1 MNGSGASLICEM
13 TSRCKGMND
22 FSEQSV
28 RTLHLLTFTD
38 LRTPLFSHCESELT
52 LGWPWTVSGS
62 VCYSCVH
69 SSTHMCWTFVLRE
82 RNISAKNENLLK
94 MCSPSG
100 NQDVDEFVSSSDLE
114 KCSIAS
120 LAQQWMLC
128 SEWVPSE
135 WESKQLIKTSQFYN
149 TTFLQIWWRNKL
161 IYILNGL
168 RVSTFSAHFNVWL
181 NYSFKA
187 AVLISLPVQ
196 TLVNVV
202 LQYCLVHY
210 CFKSFPL
217 LSLSLSFSQRRRGFV
232 WRDRRRRGPAHSRAQ
247 RGRVCP
253 RQGRQTCWTALSW
266 PRFQLNRCGREKRP
280 VPAERPQRSAFPETE
295 GNPWTHKN
303 MSRSY
308 FTLKSKEKNV
318 YNERRLFS
326 CIAYPKFSLQ

>member
-1 MNGSGASLICEM
+1 
-13 TSRCKGMND
+13 MND
-22 FSEQSV
+22 FSEQSI

-38 LRTPLFSHCESELT
+38 LRTPLFFHCESELT

-100 NQDVDEFVSSSDLE
+100 NQDVDEFVSSSSDLE

-181 NYSFKA
+181 DYSFKA
-187 AVLISLPVQ
+187 GVLISIPVQ

-217 LSLSLSFSQRRRGFV
+217 LSLSLSASQRVRVERQEAT
-232 WRDRRRRGPAHSRAQ
+232 GP
-247 RGRVCP
+247 G
-253 RQGRQTCWTALSW
+253 T
-266 PRFQLNRCGREKRP
+266 FQ
-280 VPAERPQRSAFPETE
+280 STE
-295 GNPWTHKN
+295 G
-303 MSRSY
+303 SRLPSAG
-308 FTLKSKEKNV
+308 TADLLNCSQLASLSAQQMWERKEARPSRETPEISV
-318 YNERRLFS
+318 PRDGGE
-326 CIAYPKFSLQ
+326 SLNS